1 MDDSIL
7 ANLSTTDWLGFFA
20 FPLIIA
26 YVAWTTSAFYRP
38 NVIPVNTERVLIVG
52 ASSGVG
58 RAIALK
64 YAKRG
69 AQVAVMGR
77 RKQLLDKVRQECQ
90 AAGSGKALAVVGD
103 FSEVD
108 AVLNARKLAEKEF
121 GGLDTLVV
129 AAGVMAGKAL
139 LTGVANTPREAN
151 GSFAAGKP
159 TKANIQ
165 KAKDVAT
172 AAINTN
178 YLGPLNTAV
187 TFSLAIEHPKI
198 RFSHVLPATIEG
210 DFRKGAVDGPGAEE
224 SPNSAKKALKVDYV
238 AEACI
243 DAVDKAVKTTFM
255 PWHYRW
261 AHLLYWLAPS
271 WVEAGASR
279 KYNWKSS

>member
-108 AVLNARKLAEKEF
+108 AVLNARKLAEK
-121 GGLDTLVV
+121 GKPDDRMV
-129 AAGVMAGKAL
+129 KAL
-139 LTGVANTPREAN
+139 RGSSSWLRVRWSGHSCGGRRCHGREGSSHWRSQHSPRSQWLLCSWETHKGQYSKGQRRGHRCHHYKLFRSTEYSCHFCKSTCLSSPPLLLFSSITLLTKSQRSNRFHFWRRHRVARQ
-151 GSFAAGKP
+151 F
-159 TKANIQ
+159 
-165 KAKDVAT
+165 
-172 AAINTN
+172 
-178 YLGPLNTAV
+178 
-187 TFSLAIEHPKI
+187 F
-198 RFSHVLPATIEG
+198 
-210 DFRKGAVDGPGAEE
+210 
-224 SPNSAKKALKVDYV
+224 
-238 AEACI
+238 
-243 DAVDKAVKTTFM
+243 
-255 PWHYRW
+255 
-261 AHLLYWLAPS
+261 
-271 WVEAGASR
+271 
-279 KYNWKSS
+279 